1 MRDKDIRVH
10 EVGESIDEKNR
21 KLSDGLKNHY
31 KEVCLHAEKL
41 KKKFEAEGYKD
52 IPVIG
57 MGHLFAAGGETVEG
71 DGVRE
76 LYVGTL
82 SHVGTDAFPEVLDY
96 VALGHLHVAQLVGKK
111 EHIRYSGSPI
121 PMGFGE
127 AKQKKIVI
135 LLEFDGGNLKM
146 TDIEVPVF
154 QRLEKLGGDLDYI
167 CKEIDKLKKKMK
179 AYGLRSTTREK
190 MLKLI

>member
-1 MRDKDIRVH
+1 
-10 EVGESIDEKNR
+10 
-21 KLSDGLKNHY
+21 
-31 KEVCLHAEKL
+31 
-41 KKKFEAEGYKD
+41 
-52 IPVIG
+52 
-57 MGHLFAAGGETVEG
+57 
-71 DGVRE
+71 
-76 LYVGTL
+76 
-82 SHVGTDAFPEVLDY
+82 
-96 VALGHLHVAQLVGKK
+96 
-111 EHIRYSGSPI
+111 
-121 PMGFGE
+121 MGFGE

-190 MLKLI
+190 DVEIDLRDKIEKAVEGSKLEVRRIKIVVSLKES

>member
-1 MRDKDIRVH
+1 MAGDVFDTATPGNKAQNLYYQFLFRLSKSCCSHVVIIGGNHDSPSFLNAPKSLLSVLNVHVVGAKTDDIEDEVLVLRKNDAPEAIICAVPYLRDKDIRVH

-71 DGVRE
+71 DGVE
-76 LYVGTL
+76 SFTL
-82 SHVGTDAFPEVLDY
+82 VRFH
-96 VALGHLHVAQLVGKK
+96 
-111 EHIRYSGSPI
+111 
-121 PMGFGE
+121 M
-127 AKQKKIVI
+127 
-135 LLEFDGGNLKM
+135 LEQ
-146 TDIEVPVF
+146 TPF
-154 QRLEKLGGDLDYI
+154 QRSSTMLPLGI
-167 CKEIDKLKKKMK
+167 F
-179 AYGLRSTTREK
+179 T
-190 MLKLI
+190 